1 MALNNSA
8 VGMKLVLLVLLL
20 LEVRR
25 LVCWGYW
32 CCWDCPVLMVL
43 LVLVVN
49 YKRNKGLVGERL
61 KLAAWDGTMC
71 CC

>member
-1 MALNNSA
+1 MALNNGA

-43 LVLVVN
+43 LVFN
-49 YKRNKGLVGERL
+49 YKKNKGLAGERL
-61 KLAAWDGTMC
+61 KLAAWDGTMYC
-71 CC
+71 C